1 MTRPRM
7 AYLCNAIDEATCLE
21 RGITSDSPAATEKV
35 LQVASALFN
44 AGVRPIILSMGRGRQ
59 HGSWRWHRARVRR
72 TGRLIVVY
80 APFMDAPILTHI
92 VSILFLLPL
101 VWRLR
106 CKAPAGLVLLAYN
119 WLPYYLPALEL
130 ARQLGYRLFL
140 DLEDGHVTD
149 MPGVKGRVVRT
160 AARRINELCKGGA
173 LLAASSLSTQY
184 PGSRTMCCY
193 GVAGFPDPARPWSGK
208 LRVLLG
214 GTLQEDTGAGLF
226 IDAVAQLRQRDDPTL
241 EDLELIVTGKG
252 AMAQDIEAI
261 ASISGWPKVKFK
273 GKLSRNAYR
282 DMLKGVHVGLCLK
295 LGSSDLGHTT
305 FPSKV
310 IEMASSGM
318 LLLTTRV
325 SDIPSLFSDEE
336 ALYLSAD
343 TPKDLAD
350 ALHWLLNNRG
360 HAAEMACRGSAR
372 IQAACA
378 QDQVGQDLK
387 SFFFPS

>member
-1 MTRPRM
+1 MTRPRL
-7 AYLCNAIDEATCLE
+7 AYLCNAIGEPTCLE

-35 LQVASALFN
+35 LQVASALVN

-59 HGSWRWHRARVRR
+59 HGSWRWHRAKVRR
-72 TGRLIVVY
+72 TGRLVVLY

-92 VSILFLLPL
+92 VTILFLLPL
-101 VWRLR
+101 VWRLK
-106 CKAPAGLVLLAYN
+106 CKSPAGSVLLAYN

-149 MPGVKGRVVRT
+149 MPGVKGRVAR
-160 AARRINELCKGGA
+160 AASVRINELCKGGA
-173 LLAASSLSTQY
+173 LLATSSLATQY
-184 PGSRTMCCY
+184 PGSRAMCCY
-193 GVAGFPDPARPWSGK
+193 GVAGFTDPARPWSGK
-208 LRVLLG
+208 LRVLYG

-226 IDAVAQLRQRDDPTL
+226 IDAVAQLRLRDDPSL
-241 EDLELIVTGKG
+241 EDLEIIVTGKG
-252 AMAQDIEAI
+252 AMAQAIESI

-273 GKLSRNAYR
+273 GRLSRIAYR
-282 DMLKGVHVGLCLK
+282 DTLRGAHVGLCLK

-318 LLLTTRV
+318 LLLTTKV
-325 SDIPSLFSDEE
+325 SDIPNLFQDDE
-336 ALYLSAD
+336 ALYLPVD
-343 TPKDLAD
+343 TPKALAD
-350 ALHWLLNNRG
+350 ALHWLLSNRG
-360 HAAEMACRGSAR
+360 RAAEMASRGSAR
-372 IQAACA
+372 IQSECA
-378 QDQVGQDLK
+378 LEQVGQNLK